1 MEIGQRLDW
10 LGAGHNRGESS
21 SFCIEWWGE
30 LEGSFNSMPFE
41 PRNFASVGK
50 QVEIKN
56 TEEGTEV
63 LGEIKT

>member
-1 MEIGQRLDW
+1 
-10 LGAGHNRGESS
+10 
-21 SFCIEWWGE
+21 
-30 LEGSFNSMPFE
+30 MPFE

-50 QVEIKN
+50 QAEIKY

>member
-1 MEIGQRLDW
+1 
-10 LGAGHNRGESS
+10 
-21 SFCIEWWGE
+21 
-30 LEGSFNSMPFE
+30 MPFE